1 MWNYWGR
8 VEVKVDQEWGTVCD
22 DGFDIDDANVFCRYL
37 GFHKATGVYSRA
49 VLGEGSGPIILT
61 KLKCKGDEN
70 SPFDCKHN
78 GFEKTKGCTHKND
91 VVIFRN
97 NGSFSSFSKCI
108 GTILHQRI
116 KIIWHSLHF
125 CVRTFPEIVCKSWRK
140 NSHNHIVSITYLGC
154 ED

>member
-61 KLKCKGDEN
+61 KLKCKGDEI

-91 VVIFRN
+91 VGISCTWCVLLQQWYN
-97 NGSFSSFSKCI
+97 TYK
-108 GTILHQRI
+108 
-116 KIIWHSLHF
+116 WHFFHF
-125 CVRTFPEIVCKSWRK
+125 CR
-140 NSHNHIVSITYLGC
+140 Y
-154 ED
+154 